1 MRHIIASTR
10 ESLIIAGM
18 ILWMMLVIAVEW
30 ND

>member
-1 MRHIIASTR
+1 MRRIHGRMADF
-10 ESLIIAGM
+10 LIVAGM